1 MKKFSI
7 VFVAI
12 LFSVATFAQK
22 NTDTAFSRRLNDY
35 MRFTRELK
43 FDDIISYTHP
53 KLFTIATKDQIK
65 EFLQS
70 SFENEQM
77 KIEFDS
83 TAITKVSENFKAENV
98 NYKRVDYWM
107 AVTVTFKNTAA
118 LSDSN
123 FISSMSSA
131 LQQGFPEGKIVY
143 NPFRKKFEIQA
154 NGLMIAIKDN
164 DAAPWMFLGYQK
176 NEALIKK
183 LYPQQVIDH
192 FKLL

>member
-1 MKKFSI
+1 MKKILIPFIAVFLSI
-7 VFVAI
+7 
-12 LFSVATFAQK
+12 ATFAQK
-22 NTDTAFSRRLNDY
+22 NTDTAFTRRLNDY

-43 FDDIISYTHP
+43 FDNIIDYTHP
-53 KLFTIATKDQIK
+53 KLFTIATKDQLK

-83 TAITKVSENFKAENV
+83 TAIKKVSENFKVENV
-98 NYKRVDYWM
+98 SYKRVDYWM

-123 FISSMSSA
+123 FISSMTAA
-131 LQQGFPEGKIVY
+131 LQQGFPEGRIVY

-164 DAAPWMFLGYQK
+164 DSSPWMFLGYQK
-176 NEALIKK
+176 NDALIKK
-183 LYPQQVIDH
+183 LYPDQVIDH

>member
-1 MKKFSI
+1 MKKFYFSFI
-7 VFVAI
+7 AL
-12 LFSVATFAQK
+12 LFSVAKFALK
-22 NTDTAFSRRLNDY
+22 NMDSSFSRRLNDY

-43 FDDIISYTHP
+43 FDDIINYTHP

-65 EFLQS
+65 QFLQG

-83 TAITKVSENFKAENV
+83 TAITKVSENFKPENV
-98 NYKRVDYWM
+98 SYKRVDYWM

-123 FISSMSSA
+123 FISSMTSA

-143 NPFRKKFEIQA
+143 NPFRKKFEVQA

-164 DAAPWMFLGYQK
+164 DSAPWMFLGYQK
-176 NEALIKK
+176 NDALIKK

>member
-1 MKKFSI
+1 MKNFFIAFIAVLFSI
-7 VFVAI
+7 
-12 LFSVATFAQK
+12 ATFAQK

-35 MRFTRELK
+35 MRFTRELR
-43 FDDIISYTHP
+43 FDDIIDYTHP

-65 EFLQS
+65 EFLQG

-83 TAITKVSENFKAENV
+83 TAITKVSENFKVENV
-98 NYKRVDYWM
+98 DYKRVDYWM
-107 AVTVTFKNTAA
+107 AVTVSFKNTAA

-143 NPFRKKFEIQA
+143 NPFRKKFEIKA

-164 DAAPWMFLGYQK
+164 DSTPWMFLGYQK

>member
-1 MKKFSI
+1 MKKIFFAFSATLFSI
-7 VFVAI
+7 AI
-12 LFSVATFAQK
+12 FAQK

-43 FDDIISYTHP
+43 FDDIITYTHP

-83 TAITKVSENFKAENV
+83 TAITRISENFKSESV

-123 FISSMSSA
+123 FISSMTSA

-143 NPFRKKFEIQA
+143 NPFRKKFEVQA

-164 DAAPWMFLGYQK
+164 DSTPWMFLGYQK
-176 NEALIKK
+176 NDALIKK

>member
-1 MKKFSI
+1 MKKFLIIHVSI
-7 VFVAI
+7 LLSI
-12 LFSVATFAQK
+12 SSFAQK

-43 FDDIISYTHP
+43 FDDIINYTHP

-65 EFLQS
+65 EFLQG

-98 NYKRVDYWM
+98 NYKRIDYWM
-107 AVTVTFKNTAA
+107 AVTVSFKNTAA

-123 FISSMSSA
+123 FISSMTTA
-131 LQQGFPEGKIVY
+131 LHQGFPEGKIVY

-164 DAAPWMFLGYQK
+164 KFTPWMFLGYQK
-176 NEALIKK
+176 NDALIKK